1 MPVTKVNIVEA
12 GDAILRMRAG
22 DVPARLMKSEALKD
36 FVRIMHAA
44 MRDAPGVGLAA
55 PQLGVP
61 LRIIVFGDADQ
72 NARYLTT
79 QERAERGRTHLEPQV
94 WINPSF
100 RPLSDKKVGF
110 FEGCLSVP
118 GFQAIVERF
127 AEIELSGFDEDGQA
141 RPPLALSGWPARIVQ
156 HEIDHLDGVLYVDR
170 MDSKTL
176 TSFGPL
182 TRRGTEDLKA
192 LLGL

>member
-1 MPVTKVNIVEA
+1 VPVAKVNIVEA
-12 GDAILRMRAG
+12 GDGVLRRRAG
-22 DVPARLMKSEALKD
+22 DVPNWLMGSEALKD

-61 LRIIVFGDADQ
+61 LRIIVFGDTNE

-79 QERAERGRTHLEPQV
+79 QERAERGREPIEPQV

-110 FEGCLSVP
+110 LEGCLSVP

-127 AEIELSGFDEDGQA
+127 DAIELSGLNEDGQA

-156 HEIDHLDGVLYVDR
+156 HEIDHLDGILYVDR
-170 MDSKTL
+170 MDSRTL
-176 TSFGPL
+176 TTSGPL
-182 TRRGTEDLKA
+182 ARRGTEDLQA

>member
-12 GDAILRMRAG
+12 GDAVLRMRAG
-22 DVPARLMKSEALKD
+22 EVPARLMKSEALKD

-55 PQLGVP
+55 PQLGIP

-79 QERAERGRTHLEPQV
+79 RERAERGRIPLEPQA

-100 RPLSDKKVGF
+100 RPLSDRKVGF

-141 RPPLALSGWPARIVQ
+141 RPPRVLSGWPARIVQ

-182 TRRGTEDLKA
+182 ARRGTEDLKA

>member
-12 GDAILRMRAG
+12 GDAVLRMRAG
-22 DVPARLMKSEALKD
+22 EVPARLMKSEALKD

-55 PQLGVP
+55 PQLGIP

-79 QERAERGRTHLEPQV
+79 RERAERGRIPLEPQA

-100 RPLSDKKVGF
+100 RPLSDRRVGF

-182 TRRGTEDLKA
+182 ARRGAEDLKT